1 MDNIIYVFT
10 NENNE
15 WMLKFPKYNIE
26 TKAYIGKN
34 GVTKDKKE
42 GDGKTPLG
50 SFKLG
55 RILGTHTKINN
66 KNSLEY
72 QEITENM
79 YWIDDSKSKYYN
91 QLVDISKVEKDWNS
105 AEHLID
111 YPIQYEY
118 LIEIR
123 TNPNNNQG
131 KGSAIF
137 LHCSNNKA
145 TEGCVAVTKD
155 TMEKILENIDKNT
168 KIDIFKALK

>member
-1 MDNIIYVFT
+1 MDNVIYVSI
-10 NENNE
+10 NENDE
-15 WMLKFPKYNIE
+15 WILKFPKYNIE

-34 GVTKDKKE
+34 GITKNKKE

-50 SFKLG
+50 RFELG

-66 KNSLEY
+66 RNSLEY
-72 QEITENM
+72 QKINKNM

-111 YPIQYEY
+111 YTIQYEY
-118 LIEIR
+118 LIEIK
-123 TNPNNNQG
+123 TNPNNIPG
-131 KGSAIF
+131 MGSAIF

-145 TEGCVAVTKD
+145 TEGCVAVSRD
-155 TMEKILENIDKNT
+155 IMEKILENIDKNT
-168 KIDIFKALK
+168 KIEIQ

>member
-1 MDNIIYVFT
+1 MDNIIYVFM

-26 TKAYIGKN
+26 TNAYIGKN
-34 GVTKDKKE
+34 GITKDKKE

-50 SFKLG
+50 SFELG

-66 KNSLEY
+66 KNSLEC

-79 YWIDDSKSKYYN
+79 YWIDDYKSKHYN
-91 QLVDISKVEKDWNS
+91 QLVEISKVEKDWNS

-123 TNPNNNQG
+123 TNPNNISRM
-131 KGSAIF
+131 GSAIF
-137 LHCSNNKA
+137 LHCSNNKS
-145 TEGCVAVTKD
+145 TEGCVAVSRD
-155 TMEKILENIDKNT
+155 IMEKIVENIDKNT
-168 KIDIFKALK
+168 KIEIQ

>member
-15 WMLKFPKYNIE
+15 WMLKFPDYNIE

-34 GVTKDKKE
+34 GTTKDKKE

-50 SFKLG
+50 SFELG
-55 RILGTHTKINN
+55 IILGTHTKINN
-66 KNSLEY
+66 RNNLKY
-72 QEITENM
+72 QKINENM
-79 YWIDDSKSKYYN
+79 YWIDDYKSKYYN

-123 TNPNNNQG
+123 TNPNNISG

-145 TEGCVAVTKD
+145 TEGCIAVSRD
-155 TMEKILENIDKNT
+155 TMERILENIDKNT
-168 KIDIFKALK
+168 KVEIQ

>member
-1 MDNIIYVFT
+1 MDNIIYVFI

-50 SFKLG
+50 IFELG
-55 RILGTHTKINN
+55 KILGTHTKINN
-66 KNSLEY
+66 KNSLKY
-72 QEITENM
+72 QQITENM

-91 QLVDISKVEKDWNS
+91 QLVDIFEVEKDWNS

-111 YPIQYEY
+111 YPTQYEY
-118 LIEIR
+118 LMEIR
-123 TNPNNNQG
+123 TNPNNISG
-131 KGSAIF
+131 MGSAIF
-137 LHCSNNKA
+137 LHCSNNKS
-145 TEGCVAVTKD
+145 TEGCVAVSRD
-155 TMEKILENIDKNT
+155 TMEKIVGNIDKNT
-168 KIDIFKALK
+168 KIEIQ